1 MTTGIGSMPG
11 IEPAESAAVVFGEL
25 PEFPHLP
32 ELPERG
38 VGADMLGRSA
48 ALLVDIAVDL
58 VPSGYR
64 IAARPGHI
72 HRRAVDLLR
81 WDLDAFEE
89 ARENTGV
96 KPHLVKTQFAGPW
109 TLAAGIELPK
119 GHRVLTDRG
128 ALRDFAASLLTG
140 LEAHVADLA
149 ARTGAPVVVQFD
161 EPSLPAVLEGSLS
174 TPSGYGT
181 VRSIPEPEARDLL
194 ATVIEGAERITGQ
207 PVIVHCCDSR
217 PPVKL
222 LRSAGAGAQSLDL
235 TLLGGAPAGLLDEI
249 GEAWDGGTTF
259 LLGLIPS
266 TDPGTRVSLHENAM
280 SALRLVDRLGFDRDI
295 LAERAIPTPTCGLAG
310 ASDEWMRWALARGRD
325 LGKAFVEPPENWTRS

>member
-1 MTTGIGSMPG
+1 VATGIGSMPG
-11 IEPAESAAVVFGEL
+11 TEPGEASAIVFGEL

-32 ELPERG
+32 ELPGRG
-38 VGADMLGRSA
+38 VGADMLGRTA
-48 ALLVDIAVDL
+48 ALLVDLAVDL

-64 IAARPGHI
+64 ITGCQGHI

-89 ARENTGV
+89 ARENAGA
-96 KPHLVKTQFAGPW
+96 KAQAVKTQFAGPW
-109 TLAAGIELPK
+109 TLAAGIELPR

-128 ALRDFAASLLTG
+128 ALRDFASSLLAG
-140 LEAHVADLA
+140 LETHVADLR
-149 ARTGAPVVVQFD
+149 ARTGAPIVVQFD

-194 ATVIEGAERITGQ
+194 ATVIEGAERMTGQ
-207 PVIVHCCDSR
+207 PVIVHCCDAR

-235 TLLGGAPAGLLDEI
+235 TLLGGAPASLLDEI
-249 GEAWDGGTTF
+249 GEAWDDDTTF
-259 LLGLIPS
+259 FLGLVRS
-266 TDPGTRVSLHENAM
+266 TDPGTERPTLHESAM
-280 SALRLVDRLGFDRDI
+280 SALRLVDRLGFNREI
-295 LAERAIPTPTCGLAG
+295 LGQKALPTPACGLAG
-310 ASDEWMRWALARGRD
+310 ASDEWMRWALARTRD
-325 LGKAFVEPPENWTRS
+325 LGKAFLEPPENW